1 VTLFVMI
8 AAAFVV
14 LSSHPSDDDDQ
25 VLRLS
30 RQEGPFA
37 ISVYGPA
44 GELVPGPATFGVL
57 VQDRSSRA
65 VLLDS
70 EVHFIL
76 RDSAGKDLPVTV
88 SASPGDENKLLFAVN
103 PDLDTPGPWIVD
115 ITVQNANRHAIVS
128 LPLEVVAATESGFA
142 LRWSYVLTVAVCG
155 LLGSAYFWRHR
166 TSKPAGLTAPAA

>member
-1 VTLFVMI
+1 
-8 AAAFVV
+8 

-76 RDSAGKDLPVTV
+76 RDTAGKDLPMTI
-88 SASPGDENKLLFAVN
+88 SASPGDENKLLFAAN
-103 PDLDTPGPWIVD
+103 LDLDTPGARIVD
-115 ITVQNANRHAIVS
+115 VTVHNANGNAIVS
-128 LPLEVVAATESGFA
+128 VPLEVVAATERGFP
-142 LRWSYVLTVAVCG
+142 LRWSYVLMVAVSG
-155 LLGSAYFWRHR
+155 LLCSAYFWRHR